1 MGCFD
6 GYFSSIS
13 CLRQPNSL
21 SYLGLSMEK
30 YIDLH
35 SMSLHGIIRLN
46 SEGITSGSLRS
57 SDNSGS
63 LSSYTSAKDAIALTV
78 GRSAHHYLQ
87 ECFTTEVSILDRDK
101 FDAVPEI
108 VKSDL
113 LIAVSHQTT
122 DCPPAAMHARLT
134 TILCCPTL
142 FSGIWEREAIVMFS
156 KSFVKLVT

>member
-1 MGCFD
+1 MSPPDAPRRRLSFVQKMSGASPRQEVPAQIGSGC
-6 GYFSSIS
+6 
-13 CLRQPNSL
+13 
-21 SYLGLSMEK
+21 
-30 YIDLH
+30 YIFNGDID
-35 SMSLHGIIRLN
+35 STC
-46 SEGITSGSLRS
+46 SESRSGSLRS

-122 DCPPAAMHARLT
+122 DCPTAAMHARLT